1 MDTLRLIL
9 IFGTI
14 VAFVALMMKKKV
26 PTILALP
33 MMGVLV
39 ALIASVGVL
48 PLGGLFNYETVVDG
62 ETVINAGIF
71 SFVISEGVKM
81 MAGAVATVVFASAF
95 SKLLMKQGVI
105 EKIIKTAA
113 EYAGDRPLLLALV
126 FYVIVSVIFMAIGG
140 LGSVILV
147 GSIILPI
154 MLSAGIKPLTAA
166 TIFLFSFSAGGALN
180 PQNYATFIPLLAPS
194 FGDNAAQAQ
203 SALISMAWPIY
214 IIAFS
219 VPLVYIFIKVRGNKE
234 VKHWA
239 SDSNIGSKANNVSN
253 IAMIAPIIPVVV
265 LIAAQILEY
274 SVPAEIAIVLGIV
287 FVLITTKASHRLQ
300 LVTQSFL
307 EGTQDV
313 AGVILLMMGLGIL
326 IKGVQYPAVQVI
338 IGPTISLLVGYL
350 QNPLSYVIGFTLGS
364 VLALYRGPLNTYGIG
379 GALPTLFGAAGF
391 SPIAIVWALRASGNM
406 QGFGDP
412 TNSHN
417 IWIAEFVNVD
427 VNDILKEVFV
437 YGIVISFLVLA
448 YAAFV
453 LGIPLAI

>member
-166 TIFLFSFSAGGALN
+166 TIFLFSFFMSSYIN
-180 PQNYATFIPLLAPS
+180 SRNLL
-194 FGDNAAQAQ
+194 
-203 SALISMAWPIY
+203 I
-214 IIAFS
+214 
-219 VPLVYIFIKVRGNKE
+219 
-234 VKHWA
+234 
-239 SDSNIGSKANNVSN
+239 
-253 IAMIAPIIPVVV
+253 
-265 LIAAQILEY
+265 
-274 SVPAEIAIVLGIV
+274 
-287 FVLITTKASHRLQ
+287 
-300 LVTQSFL
+300 
-307 EGTQDV
+307 
-313 AGVILLMMGLGIL
+313 
-326 IKGVQYPAVQVI
+326 
-338 IGPTISLLVGYL
+338 
-350 QNPLSYVIGFTLGS
+350 
-364 VLALYRGPLNTYGIG
+364 
-379 GALPTLFGAAGF
+379 
-391 SPIAIVWALRASGNM
+391 
-406 QGFGDP
+406 
-412 TNSHN
+412 
-417 IWIAEFVNVD
+417 
-427 VNDILKEVFV
+427 
-437 YGIVISFLVLA
+437 
-448 YAAFV
+448 
-453 LGIPLAI
+453 